1 MPYLD
6 RDGVRLYYEVA
17 GSGPAILLTHGFAAS
32 SRMFAKTVPPLAVDH
47 TVITWDMRGHGQTDY
62 PEDTAEYT
70 VPLVMGDMAAL
81 LDEAGADRGV
91 ILGHS
96 VGGYLA
102 LEFNLAFPERVDAL
116 VLEDTGPGYRKD
128 EGREGWNAMA
138 ESYAVEFEE
147 KDLDG
152 IHDSEELDPS
162 VHRDA
167 TGLIKAARGILKQYD
182 SRVISSL
189 ESITVPVLIVVGEQ
203 DENFVNPSKYMAAK
217 IPGARLEIVPDAGH
231 SPNMAQPEVFDAAL
245 RSFLADLP
253 RGVK

>member
-1 MPYLD
+1 MPYID
-6 RDGVRLYYEVA
+6 RDGVRIYYEVA

-32 SRMFAKTVPPLAVDH
+32 SRMFAQTVPALATDH

-62 PEDTAEYT
+62 PDDPAQYT

-81 LDEAGADRGV
+81 LDAAGADRAV

-96 VGGYLA
+96 VGGFLA
-102 LEFNLAFPERVDAL
+102 LEFNLAHPDRVDAL

-128 EGREGWNAMA
+128 EGRKGWNDTA
-138 ESYAVEFEE
+138 EAYAVDLDE
-147 KDLDG
+147 KDLEG

-162 VHRDA
+162 VHRNA
-167 TGLIKAARGILKQYD
+167 AGLARAARGILKQHD
-182 SRVISSL
+182 DRVISSL

-217 IPGARLEIVPDAGH
+217 IPGARLEIIPDAGH
-231 SPNMAQPEVFDAAL
+231 SPNISQPELFEAAF